1 MRRRPPRSTRTDTR
15 LPYTALFRSAVL
27 EHCGG
32 ELAHIELRPQRL
44 LRLRAQRLDLQ
55 LADLVGQ
62 RLPGPRDVAFGFGG
76 RLGFAF
82 GGIVEHVLDHLLAGP
97 VLAMQAGVGDPSYP
111 APPFVARK
119 SVVWGK
125 RVYVRVK

>member
-1 MRRRPPRSTRTDTR
+1 MRISDWSSDVCSSDLQGFTGKACRAPVRSYAVDAGSA
-15 LPYTALFRSAVL
+15 LLLFRYPAIDLAFEDLQRHGAVL
-27 EHCGG
+27 EHFGV
-32 ELAHIELRPQRL
+32 ELAHVELRPQRL

-82 GGIVEHVLDHLLAGP
+82 GD
-97 VLAMQAGVGDPSYP
+97 
-111 APPFVARK
+111 RK
-119 SVVWGK
+119 ST
-125 RVYVRVK
+125 RLN